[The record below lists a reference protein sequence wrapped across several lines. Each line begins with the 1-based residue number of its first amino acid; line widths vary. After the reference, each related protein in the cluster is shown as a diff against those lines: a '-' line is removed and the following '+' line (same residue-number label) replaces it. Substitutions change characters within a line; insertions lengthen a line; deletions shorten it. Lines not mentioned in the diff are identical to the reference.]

1 MHSSLLSAGFATL
14 TGSVRRCASS
24 STGTFRANR
33 SHWSTTLPL
42 ASTVLSITTVS
53 LNRLR
58 AIAPGKTSFCAYSTT
73 ASLKLTTD
81 DIADAAK
88 TNVSD
93 KALKMRSLAQ
103 TSAFAARTG
112 IAFDNPD
119 ILKLVM
125 THKSAHDQCNSR
137 YQYLGETVLKTFVSE
152 YVLAKYPLMEID
164 AASKVIE
171 AYSSINVAS
180 NVGQIFGVHLLMRW
194 KGNAGVR
201 ETPTDDGAFIVRA
214 SVMFALI
221 GAVYQ
226 HQGPAAARNL
236 IHKHFISRATD
247 VDAIL
252 DAQLKISKP
261 RKLLAITL
269 KNLGKPKPISRLLGE
284 TGRLSARSVFLVGV
298 YSGIEKIGD
307 GYGSSIK
314 MAEQRA
320 CIDALNKHYMTEVKN
335 IKLPSETDEES
346 EDNITFFESTPEQ

>member
-1 MHSSLLSAGFATL
+1 MHVFVLPQQSPSVLYKEQSSSDCASLLSAGFATL

-24 STGTFRANR
+24 ATGTFRANR

-137 YQYLGETVLKTFVSE
+137 YQYL
-152 YVLAKYPLMEID
+152 
-164 AASKVIE
+164 VIE